1 MTKYIKHYWK
11 KVSDNSWVTTD
22 GSVVEK
28 RHPEAE
34 YAGLGVK
41 IWMKDNGG
49 SGIDVCL
56 SEIPDSTSAS
66 DITEGSKIAVQ
77 VLTETQYNTV
87 KTPYFEASTLWG
99 ESLQLTGDDKTA
111 KETAAAAKDAE
122 AQSALDAL

>member
-1 MTKYIKHYWK
+1 MTKYIKHSWK
-11 KVSDNSWVTTD
+11 KISDNSWITTD
-22 GSVVEK
+22 KTVVEK

-34 YAGLGVK
+34 YAGLSVK
-41 IWMKDNGG
+41 IWMKDSDGV
-49 SGIDVCL
+49 DVCL
-56 SEIPDSTSAS
+56 SEIPDSTSAA
-66 DITEGSKIAVQ
+66 DITEGSKKAVQ

>member
-11 KVSDNSWVTTD
+11 KASDGSWVTTD

-41 IWMKDNGG
+41 IWMEDSG
-49 SGIDVCL
+49 GIDVCL
-56 SEIPDSTSAS
+56 SEIPDSTSAA
-66 DITEGSKIAVQ
+66 DITEGSKKAVQ

-111 KETAAAAKDAE
+111 KETAATAKDTE
-122 AQSALDAL
+122 AQNALNAL